1 MVFPWMRSFAVRFGK
16 DGLMKGAHYFTRD
29 LSNVLLLQ
37 GVETHSV
44 KGVRVVV
51 VPDRNLLGYVT
62 SLLVQYRL
70 AEHSTQ
76 PVTLKLARAPSQ
88 VDFWRS
94 LAAVLQ
100 PFDCPESKVF
110 FFDEI
115 EGNLYAKLWAER
127 FVAEAA
133 PGVLASIVSI
143 DAGDG
148 SREHAESEAARLS
161 KVLQNWSTADTYTLA
176 VGGTSPNPSEGPS
189 ECHLAF
195 HREDIAGDISAPYMA
210 IPMSPAASVQ
220 QAAESVVANSSEI
233 QGKWVVSSTAYD
245 LTQNTDDLVLCIPE
259 QRGRNLWRMLHDD
272 PKTLPAAQIQ
282 RHRRLLVS
290 ASEEWPSVVVVTV
303 RSSWNEYQDEAKRN
317 A

>member
-1 MVFPWMRSFAVRFGK
+1 MRGFAVRFRKGS
-16 DGLMKGAHYFTRD
+16 LMKGAHYFARD
-29 LSNVLLLQ
+29 LGNVLLLQ

-44 KGVRVVV
+44 NGVRVVV

-76 PVTLKLARAPSQ
+76 SVTIKLARAPSQ

-94 LAAVLQ
+94 LAAALE
-100 PFDCPESKVF
+100 PSDCPNAKVF

-127 FVAEAA
+127 FVTEAA
-133 PGVLASIVSI
+133 PGVLSSIVPI

-161 KVLQNWSTADTYTLA
+161 EALRVWSTPDTYTLA
-176 VGGTSPNPSEGPS
+176 VGGTSPNPSEGPY

-195 HREDIAGDISAPYMA
+195 HREDIAGDITSPYMA

-220 QAAESVVANSSEI
+220 QAAESVVTSSSEI
-233 QGKWVVSSTAYD
+233 EGKWVVSSTAHD
-245 LTQNTDDLVLCIPE
+245 LTQNTDDLILCIPE
-259 QRGRNLWRMLHDD
+259 QRGRNLWRMLHDNPD
-272 PKTLPAAQIQ
+272 TLPAAQIQ
-282 RHRRLLVS
+282 RHRRLQAS
-290 ASEEWPSVVVVTV
+290 ASEQWPSVVVVTV
-303 RSSWNEYQDEAKRN
+303 RSSWNEYQDEAKHN